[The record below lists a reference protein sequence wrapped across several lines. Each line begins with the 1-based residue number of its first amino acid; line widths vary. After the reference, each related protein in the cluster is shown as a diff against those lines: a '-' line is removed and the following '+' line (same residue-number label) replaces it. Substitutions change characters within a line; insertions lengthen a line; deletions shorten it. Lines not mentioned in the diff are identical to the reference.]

1 MSLRSGTPKGG
12 GLGTQ
17 AVLIVGVSSI
27 VADGLSMGLGEYLSS
42 KAMNE
47 YMAIERKREEW
58 ELANHRQVQRVSDYA
73 GAVGWLPI
81 SLPLLRGSVGFWFA
95 STSILPSFSLPP

>member
-1 MSLRSGTPKGG
+1 MERTSSSYPFSYLAAVRHTEGG

-17 AVLIVGVSSI
+17 AVLVVGISSI

-47 YMAIERKREEW
+47 YMTIERKREEW
-58 ELANHRQVQRVSDYA
+58 ELANHRQV
-73 GAVGWLPI
+73 
-81 SLPLLRGSVGFWFA
+81 
-95 STSILPSFSLPP
+95 

>member
-1 MSLRSGTPKGG
+1 KAAVFGALDGVLTSFAVVAGASGG

-47 YMAIERKREEW
+47 YMDIERKREEW
-58 ELANHRQVQRVSDYA
+58 ELANH
-73 GAVGWLPI
+73 
-81 SLPLLRGSVGFWFA
+81 
-95 STSILPSFSLPP
+95 

>member
-1 MSLRSGTPKGG
+1 MHVHTEVVPSLTRSRLLSTAAHTTRPIGG

-17 AVLIVGVSSI
+17 AVLIVGISTI
-27 VADGLSMGLGEYLSS
+27 IADGLSMGLGEYLSS

-58 ELANHRQVQRVSDYA
+58 ELANHRQARV
-73 GAVGWLPI
+73 
-81 SLPLLRGSVGFWFA
+81 
-95 STSILPSFSLPP
+95 

>member
-1 MSLRSGTPKGG
+1 MSHFVCNTCLAVRCRSSIIDRSLNVLLRSPVHRKGG

-17 AVLIVGVSSI
+17 AVLIVGVSTI

-47 YMAIERKREEW
+47 YMDIERKREEW
-58 ELANHRQVQRVSDYA
+58 ELANHRQARV
-73 GAVGWLPI
+73 GC
-81 SLPLLRGSVGFWFA
+81 
-95 STSILPSFSLPP
+95 

>member
-1 MSLRSGTPKGG
+1 MTLTGG

-47 YMAIERKREEW
+47 YMDIERKREEW
-58 ELANHRQVQRVSDYA
+58 ELANHREVRVQLCFCCSQR
-73 GAVGWLPI
+73 P
-81 SLPLLRGSVGFWFA
+81 R
-95 STSILPSFSLPP
+95 